1 MARRSRPIERITL
14 EAAFRIPFSEPT
26 LQEFPS
32 LRKYKTSVDREFREI
47 FKAHSTSPESFPDRT
62 GIGRDARIIRD
73 GEVIDRFWLSSEH
86 DLFPQNADPSVRNLI
101 SVSLIEVALYRE
113 PVDPQSFVLT
123 RLGLVSTAAP
133 LPERMEPDLGI
144 EDRPDAVHWR
154 FTARYSEDRDYQLH
168 LREWTPNRSDWR
180 QNGSRLAFEDDLA
193 GSQLIIDFG
202 GNTPRLA
209 PVRASFDLVLV
220 TLYINERPIRIPIE
234 DVTKHIVQN
243 QESDQRGQPFW
254 EYRFPE
260 DTDLVFFQP
269 PNRGVRPKVT
279 FGRN

>member
-1 MARRSRPIERITL
+1 MRSLFPKRRQWRRWTLPTKVTVVSFYLGVCFFVVSVSISLWQLRRSVDDVDTLLREMARRSRPIERITL

-168 LREWTPNRSDWR
+168 LREWTPNRSD
-180 QNGSRLAFEDDLA
+180 
-193 GSQLIIDFG
+193 
-202 GNTPRLA
+202 
-209 PVRASFDLVLV
+209 
-220 TLYINERPIRIPIE
+220 
-234 DVTKHIVQN
+234 
-243 QESDQRGQPFW
+243 
-254 EYRFPE
+254 
-260 DTDLVFFQP
+260 
-269 PNRGVRPKVT
+269 
-279 FGRN
+279 